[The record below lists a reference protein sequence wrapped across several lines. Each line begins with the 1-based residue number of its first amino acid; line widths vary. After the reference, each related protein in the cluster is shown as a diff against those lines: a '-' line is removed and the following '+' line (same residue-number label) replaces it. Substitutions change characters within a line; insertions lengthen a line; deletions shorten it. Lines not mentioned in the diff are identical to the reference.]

1 MTINSLTSLLV
12 LTATWCSSGECES
25 LDNQEDPFRHV
36 TNSYVLYSIFRSRG
50 VATVSASGS
59 FNPDK
64 INIFNKACDI
74 NGRKHSC
81 FETNLC
87 FTATFRPNNPVG
99 PIGERAVHRL
109 LLASIQF
116 HKM

>member
-1 MTINSLTSLLV
+1 MTINSPTSLLV
-12 LTATWCSSGECES
+12 PTAKWCSSGERDR
-25 LDNQEDPFRHV
+25 LDHQEDPFTHV
-36 TNSYVLYSIFRSRG
+36 TNPSLVFRSRG
-50 VATVSASGS
+50 VATVSTAGS

-81 FETNLC
+81 FDTNLC

-99 PIGERAVHRL
+99 PIGKRPG
-109 LLASIQF
+109 SPS
-116 HKM
+116 